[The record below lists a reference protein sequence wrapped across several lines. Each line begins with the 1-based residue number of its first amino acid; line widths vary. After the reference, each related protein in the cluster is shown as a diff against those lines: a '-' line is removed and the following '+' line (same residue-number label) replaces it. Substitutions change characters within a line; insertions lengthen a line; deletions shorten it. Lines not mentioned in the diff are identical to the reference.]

1 VIGERVAGGFHGEQ
15 PSLGN
20 LKDDDLPVTTDFR
33 SVYATVLE
41 KVLATPAERII
52 GTWSS
57 RLPLFRD

>member
-1 VIGERVAGGFHGEQ
+1 
-15 PSLGN
+15 
-20 LKDDDLPVTTDFR
+20 
-33 SVYATVLE
+33 VLE